1 MNRQTHLPGQG
12 DISPVNEE
20 QEANPEQIKTMLTC
34 IFNKIAENDA
44 NQKQTIEE
52 NKSTHQNQMQNF
64 AQAVE
69 QKFGESLT
77 AIQNLE
83 INANR
88 HEQQNSVI
96 RQGQQGIAD
105 EITQSAHGQNYTLR
119 IQQEMLDRCQK
130 LEQKLSEMQQN
141 ATASS
146 SSNAA
151 PVKKYIDPELEEQ
164 NRK

>member
-1 MNRQTHLPGQG
+1 MNTQINLPGQG
-12 DISPVNEE
+12 DIPPVIEE
-20 QEANPEQIKTMLTC
+20 QESKPAQIKTMLTC
-34 IFNKIAENDA
+34 IFNKIAENGA
-44 NQKQTIEE
+44 NQKQSIEE
-52 NKSTHQNQMQNF
+52 SKTTHQNQMQNF

-69 QKFGESLT
+69 QKFGESIT

-83 INANR
+83 LNANR
-88 HEQQNSVI
+88 QEQQNSVI
-96 RQGQQGIAD
+96 RQGQQGIAN
-105 EITQSAHGQNYTLR
+105 EITQSAHGQNYALR

-151 PVKKYIDPELEEQ
+151 PVKNIYRSWTGRAEP
-164 NRK
+164 